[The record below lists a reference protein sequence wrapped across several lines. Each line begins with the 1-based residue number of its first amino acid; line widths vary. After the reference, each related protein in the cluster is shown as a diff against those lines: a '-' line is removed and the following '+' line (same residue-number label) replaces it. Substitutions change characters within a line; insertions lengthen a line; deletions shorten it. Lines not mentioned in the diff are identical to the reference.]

1 MICTWFLKNQVRP
14 TWLFKLEFSKIKCRS
29 IEGLEHLLWTHCTVF
44 ISILVLS
51 CIYKHCGFWVPY
63 LILFILILILLI
75 REMEWR
81 LDKEGREY
89 HHYEDFCKL
98 YRSEILNLNRMLDM
112 LSKNGMLPGNLN
124 LNFSVSNVSVFH
136 W

>member
-1 MICTWFLKNQVRP
+1 MLA
-14 TWLFKLEFSKIKCRS
+14 FKYVSF
-29 IEGLEHLLWTHCTVF
+29 F
-44 ISILVLS
+44 
-51 CIYKHCGFWVPY
+51 
-63 LILFILILILLI
+63 

-89 HHYEDFCKL
+89 HHFEDFCKL

-124 LNFSVSNVSVFH
+124 LNFSVSNVSSMIIERLLLRKHQNTWELYCKSVSYLCPFIFLNLQSYYTSTYQWTSYQQWDNSLIKVRVNRNILLH
-136 W
+136 T